1 MLRIANFFWQLCLL
15 RSSPAQLPPS
25 WFMTAS
31 VFVIYL
37 IIALTN
43 VALTRPDLT
52 GTAIVALVAIGIAV
66 QASVT
71 GALLQF
77 KGYASR
83 FSATWSALLGANAV
97 MLIILLPFNIILLQ
111 SDTDNPTTLTI
122 FADSAIWVCLGW
134 WLAIAGYIYHKAVDI
149 SVLQGSCIAFLIELV
164 GLVTAVNLIARL

>member
-1 MLRIANFFWQLCLL
+1 MLRIVNFFWQLCLL

-25 WFMTAS
+25 WFVTAS
-31 VFVIYL
+31 VFAIYL
-37 IIALTN
+37 IIALTT

-52 GTAIVALVAIGIAV
+52 GTATVAIVAIGIAV

-71 GALLQF
+71 CALLQF

-97 MLIILLPFNIILLQ
+97 MLIILLPFHVILLQ
-111 SDTDNPTTLTI
+111 SENSTLTT

-134 WLAIAGYIYHKAVDI
+134 WLAIAGHIYHKAVDI

-164 GLVTAVNLIARL
+164 GLVTAVNLIAS